1 MFDTPP
7 FPTCLGAVALLLYHK
22 HMLIYKIG
30 HTLLVLWSNS
40 ARIIK
45 FAVDNT
51 IKVSYI
57 KDSNNSNYYYIQVE
71 QPRDLARDSG
81 QRS

>member
-1 MFDTPP
+1 MSFSS
-7 FPTCLGAVALLLYHK
+7 FFLHYS
-22 HMLIYKIG
+22 
-30 HTLLVLWSNS
+30 SNV
-40 ARIIK
+40 RIIK

-71 QPRDLARDSG
+71 QSRDLARDSG